1 MSYSERIVVAK
12 PPIGAKCWVMDRKG
26 RFLLE
31 EGAGVLHHLT
41 CTHAGEGAILARD
54 LDGRHLIRLQ
64 PSAMGVWH
72 LSGGFHHGLEI
83 EHMGNA
89 PHLGAIASVVW
100 QARADNSTLA
110 FPTRSTTV
118 IPNGET
124 VLCTSDA
131 ILYEVLITQGGA
143 GEIEI
148 TDGTGRPLWN
158 PVAVSRLIPARARV
172 REIWDHRA
180 RAQPGG
186 SRLLRDVP
194 NSLTFARAWHCLRP

>member
-31 EGAGVLHHLT
+31 EGAGVLHQHT

-148 TDGTGRPLWN
+148 TDGTGRPLWK
-158 PVAVSRLIPARARV
+158 IPSLFRGSFLLERVFAKSGIIARV
-172 REIWDHRA
+172 HSRA
-180 RAQPGG
+180 AVDC
-186 SRLLRDVP
+186 SVTY
-194 NSLTFARAWHCLRP
+194 LTA